1 MIKSYEVTV
10 AKSQF
15 KTLLVNAVSE
25 AAAVRMA
32 EEAYAAGEYDFCD
45 VEPEFYVLDTDR
57 ASGNIYEVNYSTT
70 EDENSSSDGHF
81 SLIEVLIAEENNS
94 TDSEPDCCCNLKKMC
109 SKRNTS
115 GENNSS

>member
-57 ASGNIYEVNYSTT
+57 ASGNIYEVNYTNQ
-70 EDENSSSDGHF
+70 EDEDSSSDGHY
-81 SLIEVLIAEENNS
+81 SLIEVLIAEEDDH

-109 SKRNTS
+109 PKRNTS
-115 GENNSS
+115 GEYNRN